1 MKLGIIQG
9 RLTDPKEGHQTT
21 PGNWQDEFK
30 LINKLSLNHIEWN
43 LNKEKL
49 LNNPLFTSYVDPLYL
64 QKISSVCFDNIVSES
79 IFDAEY
85 FYKNVL
91 VLIPLLKEIGIN
103 KITLPFVEEA
113 RLKSE
118 NDLDK
123 VKNYLNLCG
132 ENNSKLI
139 INIESD
145 SEIYYTK
152 SLINYSKNTYF
163 TYDTGNLTAERY
175 EHEEYLKNTIHKITN
190 IHLKDRKYGGNSVC
204 NFKGD
209 TNFDLIFSTLAKF
222 KYDNLFTLQMARG
235 KTGKE
240 EDIVKYYRD
249 NFKEKYALY
258 F

>member
-9 RLTDPKEGHQTT
+9 RLTVPKEGHQTT
-21 PGNWQDEFK
+21 PENWQDEFT

-49 LNNPLFTSYVDPLYL
+49 LNNPLFTSKIDQVYV
-64 QKISSVCFDNIVSES
+64 QQISSVCFDNVVSES
-79 IFDAEY
+79 IFDPEY
-85 FYKNVL
+85 FYRNVL
-91 VLIPLLKEIGIN
+91 ILIPLLTEIGIN
-103 KITLPFVEEA
+103 RITLPLVEEA

-118 NDLDK
+118 EDLDK

-152 SLINYSKNTYF
+152 SLINYSKNIHF
-163 TYDTGNLTAERY
+163 TYDTGNITAERY
-175 EHEEYLKNTIHKITN
+175 GHEEYLNNTIHKITN
-190 IHLKDRKYGGNSVC
+190 VHLKDREYGGNSVC

-249 NFKEKYALY
+249 NFKERYALH

>member
-9 RLTDPKEGHQTT
+9 RLTTPKEGHQTT
-21 PGNWQDEFK
+21 PKNWKNEFN
-30 LINKLSLNHIEWN
+30 LLNKLSLKHIEWN
-43 LNKEKL
+43 LNEEKL
-49 LNNPLFTSYVDPLYL
+49 FNNPIFTDKLNSVYL
-64 QKISSVCFDNIVSES
+64 KKISSVCFDNAVSAS
-79 IFDAEY
+79 IFYDDY
-85 FYKNVL
+85 FYKNIL

-103 KITLPFVEEA
+103 RITLPLVEEA

-118 NDLDK
+118 EDLNK
-123 VKNYLNLCG
+123 IKNYLFLCG
-132 ENNSKLI
+132 EKNNKLI

-152 SLINYSKNTYF
+152 SLLNYSKSIYF
-163 TYDTGNLTAERY
+163 TYDTGNITAERY

-190 IHLKDRKYGGNSVC
+190 VHLKDRIYGGNSVC
-204 NFKGD
+204 NFEGD
-209 TNFDLIFSTLAKF
+209 TNFDAIFRTLSKF

-235 KTGKE
+235 ETGKE

-249 NFKEKYALY
+249 NFKEKYALH